1 MAGIKN
7 KRKEKLILGFLF
19 LTLII
24 GFQPYPLFAQNEI
37 PDSLITKRLEFLE
50 KTLKNDNTNTKRWW
64 YGWLAGYSA
73 ATLGQGAVYF
83 SSNSKTTR
91 QDMVLGA
98 ATTFLG
104 AAGQFITPLT
114 PRKEIKNFF
123 PLPSAFKDDRLKKLI
138 IAENLLSECAKR
150 EKEARNWQ
158 NHALTGAVNLG
169 SGLITWLGFKRTIW
183 DGLANFAL
191 NTTITET
198 QIWSQPTLA
207 KRNYKNYCLKYLKNR
222 ESFSYTPEV
231 NYYLEAFPG
240 GIGIKVVF

>member
-1 MAGIKN
+1 MADIKS
-7 KRKEKLILGFLF
+7 KRKEKLIPGFLF
-19 LTLII
+19 LILII
-24 GFQPYPLFAQNEI
+24 VFHPYPLFAQNEI
-37 PDSLITKRLEFLE
+37 PDSLIIKRLEFLE
-50 KTLKNDNTNTKRWW
+50 KTLKKDKTNTERWW

-83 SSNSKTTR
+83 NSNSKTTR

-123 PLPSAFKDDRLKKLI
+123 LLPSSSEDDRLKKLT

-158 NHALTGAVNLG
+158 NHALCGAVNLG
-169 SGLITWLGFKRTIW
+169 SGLITWLGFKRTFW

-191 NTTITET
+191 NTAITET
-198 QIWSQPTLA
+198 QIWTQPTLA
-207 KRNYKNYCLKYLKNR
+207 RRNYKNYCLKYLKNG
-222 ESFSYTPEV
+222 ESLSYMPEI